1 MALHSRFGGSIADR
15 YMNCAGSVALCATVP
30 PKKVGVKAEIGTAAH
45 DLAALCLT
53 TDTDAAHYVGEFF
66 PREDP
71 GPLGRFLC
79 TEEMARAVQ
88 VYLDAV
94 RAELALT
101 PDAEL
106 YVEVGFAFDLPSA
119 EEGEVFGTTDAMV
132 YHPSTGRLRVF
143 DYKHGEGISVS
154 AEDNSQLKFYAGGAV
169 FSKPDWRLTKVI
181 LTIAQPRARDADEVG
196 KIKDFELDVL
206 ELLEFHGQL
215 DAAVAAAKGAEA
227 YARNAGSVDAAL
239 LNPYPDGQGWCR
251 WCDAAAVCPAKDA
264 DAIKAATLDF
274 KDVNMTSVTEIT
286 AAALPDPKTLPLER
300 LAKVVAGLQIA
311 IDWMNLCQEI
321 LEGMV
326 LGGHVVPGWKAVEKI
341 GRAKWVE
348 DPAEVTSYAG
358 LMFGLAEDQV
368 SPRKLTT
375 ITEMEKLLKAQGATK
390 EQIDDFKLKF
400 TIKESSGLTI
410 APSSDRRPAVNAVA
424 ADFGSVNTSSI

>member
-71 GPLGRFLC
+71 GPLGRFIC

-215 DAAVAAAKGAEA
+215 DAAVGKAKMVDQVHGDGHDGPPLASA
-227 YARNAGSVDAAL
+227 LKAGS
-239 LNPYPDGQGWCR
+239 WCR

-274 KDVNMTSVTEIT
+274 KDVNMTSVTEVT
-286 AAALPDPKTLPLER
+286 AAALPDPKTFDAER
-300 LAKVVAGLQIA
+300 LAKIVSGIG
-311 IDWMNLCQEI
+311 IINDWMNQCQEI

-375 ITEMEKLLKAQGATK
+375 ITEMEKLLKSQGATK

>member
-132 YHPSTGRLRVF
+132 YHPSLGRLRVF

-154 AEDNSQLKFYAGGAV
+154 ADDNAQLKFYGAGAA
-169 FSKPDWRLTKVI
+169 FAKPDWSLSEVI
-181 LTIAQPRARDADEVG
+181 LTIAQPRARDAAEAG
-196 KIKDFELDVL
+196 AIKDFELDVL

-215 DAAVAAAKGAEA
+215 EAAVAAAKAPNA
-227 YARNAGSVDAAL
+227 PLAAGS
-239 LNPYPDGQGWCR
+239 WCR

-274 KDVNMTSVTEIT
+274 KDVNMTSVTEVT
-286 AAALPDPKTLPLER
+286 AAALPDPKTFDAER
-300 LAKVVAGLQIA
+300 LAKIVSGIG
-311 IDWMNLCQEI
+311 IINDWMNQCQEI

>member
-1 MALHSRFGGSIADR
+1 M
-15 YMNCAGSVALCATVP
+15 
-30 PKKVGVKAEIGTAAH
+30 
-45 DLAALCLT
+45 
-53 TDTDAAHYVGEFF
+53 
-66 PREDP
+66 RE
-71 GPLGRFLC
+71 
-79 TEEMARAVQ
+79 
-88 VYLDAV
+88 
-94 RAELALT
+94 
-101 PDAEL
+101 
-106 YVEVGFAFDLPSA
+106 
-119 EEGEVFGTTDAMV
+119 
-132 YHPSTGRLRVF
+132 LR
-143 DYKHGEGISVS
+143 
-154 AEDNSQLKFYAGGAV
+154 
-169 FSKPDWRLTKVI
+169 
-181 LTIAQPRARDADEVG
+181 
-196 KIKDFELDVL
+196 
-206 ELLEFHGQL
+206 EFHGAL
-215 DAAVAAAKGAEA
+215 DAAVGKAKMVATVIGDGHDGPPLASA
-227 YARNAGSVDAAL
+227 LKAGS
-239 LNPYPDGQGWCR
+239 WCR

-274 KDVNMTSVTEIT
+274 KDVNMTSVTEVT
-286 AAALPDPKTLPLER
+286 AAALPDPKTFDAER
-300 LAKVVAGLQIA
+300 LAKIVSGIGS
-311 IDWMNLCQEI
+311 INDWMNQCQEI

-375 ITEMEKLLKAQGATK
+375 ITEMEKLLKSQGATK